1 MGYWGYF
8 VVGRAE
14 RPLAELEAL
23 SGAADMTLRQSA
35 PEGWQV
41 WEFAGGDGDVGNMN
55 DLAGQTGAPA
65 LFGYVMDSDCVV
77 VEAAAPESGAWT
89 TCLARTAMAGYLGA
103 ERDGLTLE
111 DYFLEPRDA
120 AERAVA
126 WAAEAGRVARAGEL
140 TEVLSDDPAAAADG
154 PCDTDGDAERDAD
167 RDGYREADRDG
178 YREAGR
184 DAGVGDGPVAE
195 TLFFRFLDRLGV
207 VPL

>member
-35 PEGWQV
+35 PDGWQV

-77 VEAAAPESGAWT
+77 VEAAAPDSGAWT

-126 WAAEAGRVARAGEL
+126 WAAEAGRVASAGEL
-140 TEVLSDDPAAAADG
+140 AEVLSDDPAAAADG
-154 PCDTDGDAERDAD
+154 APDAERAAEGDTD
-167 RDGYREADRDG
+167 LDT
-178 YREAGR
+178 GR
-184 DAGVGDGPVAE
+184 VTGRVTDLGVGPGDGPVAE

>member
-23 SGAADMTLRQSA
+23 AGARDMTLRRTA
-35 PEGWQV
+35 PDGWQV
-41 WEFAGGDGDVGNMN
+41 WEFPGGDGDVGNMN

-77 VEAAAPESGAWT
+77 VEAAAPGSGAWT

-126 WAAEAGRVARAGEL
+126 WAAEAGRTASAGDL
-140 TEVLSDDPAAAADG
+140 TEVLADDPGARTDADADAGADG
-154 PCDTDGDAERDAD
+154 DVAKD
-167 RDGYREADRDG
+167 
-178 YREAGR
+178 AGR
-184 DAGVGDGPVAE
+184 GSGAVPGPVAE
-195 TLFFRFLDRLGV
+195 NLFFRFLDRLGV